1 MAKGADGTY
10 ALGFA
15 EDARTE
21 RALREGLGGR
31 AVTIRR
37 AKYRAAVQALTTG
50 PAARVVFVDIG
61 GEDEPKA
68 VARELRAVCAFDTHL
83 VAIGTTDN
91 ADYIRILIRNGIQD
105 YLVKPVSSVF
115 IRETIEVLQSDAE
128 ERSYA
133 GRVLALVGSSGC
145 GVSTLVAAI
154 ARSLATDDQE
164 IAVVDVDP
172 VGGKLPVLL
181 RAEPVAGLGRLLD
194 ILDQSGIGSG
204 EPTRLEPAEIAEC
217 LDRASANAEDR
228 IALFSY
234 ANSGSAATAPSP
246 LAVGFLLQHLANRS
260 HVVLASGAA
269 DPDVRLEMMQRADAR
284 VLVYEPTLSSIRT
297 AVRYLAFL
305 GSEHPVTLVQNHSR
319 SPKSSLSSVHVRYA
333 LAERRPDVVVPFE
346 PSLCTSDGGKNPAGP
361 ARYRRAVA
369 QIIERVMAMPVRAA
383 T

>member
-1 MAKGADGTY
+1 MAKGADGAY

-15 EDARTE
+15 EDAHTE
-21 RALREGLGGR
+21 RALREGLVGR

-37 AKYRAAVQALTTG
+37 AKYRAAIQALTTG
-50 PAARVVFVDIG
+50 PAATVVFVDIG
-61 GEDEPKA
+61 GKDEPEA

-91 ADYIRILIRNGIQD
+91 ADFVRSLIRNGIQD
-105 YLVKPVSSVF
+105 YMVKPVSSLF
-115 IRETIEVLQSDAE
+115 IRETIEALQSDAG

-133 GRVLALVGSSGC
+133 GRIMVFVGSSGC
-145 GVSTLVAAI
+145 GSSTLVAAI
-154 ARSLATDDQE
+154 ARRLAADDQE

-181 RAEPVAGLGRLLD
+181 GAEPAAGLGGLFDTLD
-194 ILDQSGIGSG
+194 RSGIGSG
-204 EPTRLEPAEIAEC
+204 EPSRLEPAEIAEC
-217 LDRASANAEDR
+217 LDAVSVNAEEN

-234 ANSGSAATAPSP
+234 ASSGPAATIPSP

-269 DPDVRLEMMQRADAR
+269 DPDVRLEMMQGADAR
-284 VLVYEPTLSSIRT
+284 VLVYEPTLSSIRM

-305 GSEHPVTLVQNHSR
+305 GSEYPVTLVQNHSR
-319 SPKSSLSSVHVRYA
+319 SPRSSLSSVHVRYA